1 MKKDNRFGKFILSM
15 LLTALLAFITI
26 ACESGSSSSSGGCDS
41 GSSSSSSSGGQSTS
55 DKTLIVSSVRDE
67 LNNND
72 LYVFANGLYNL
83 GYTKVLEDTNVYR
96 SELID
101 YLGRSITTLYHTGHG
116 YYGAVYTADGTISP
130 SNVTLRAQNTIFAT
144 CLSMTDTSWK
154 NSFTSTAQTLMG
166 YTKYSYDYTDDEVA
180 RNMVNQLANNVT
192 YKLAWYLSN
201 SGISG
206 LNDRWAEYVREGSS
220 IVEYS
225 ARTGNTLKL
234 TVGELVSLEA
244 KGRVKA
250 VRRLARS
257 SRKFRSSFGV
267 NATIEKATVTT
278 TTKTGDFDLTSP
290 VTISEQEAIVLAKDW
305 LERNDGLP
313 DDAALDQVIP
323 IQRQSDDT
331 QLEIVGY
338 TVHFQR
344 NLQGTRVCGNR
355 VEDHISILVDQNSV
369 VAVSK
374 YWPALQTLL
383 SSSYEGLNGLLTV
396 GKAIQTAAN
405 EIATAVKQNEP
416 IQLIEAEPVYGTLG
430 PKGGRQRLIPAFRIK
445 SADGHLFVINALTG
459 RLLL

>member
-1 MKKDNRFGKFILSM
+1 MKKDHRLGKFILSI
-15 LLTALLAFITI
+15 LTMALLAFI
-26 ACESGSSSSSGGCDS
+26 ALGCDSGSSSNPAGCDS
-41 GSSSSSSSGGQSTS
+41 SSSSSSSSGGQSTS
-55 DKTLIVSSVRDE
+55 DKTFIVSSVRNE

-101 YLGRSITTLYHTGHG
+101 YLGRTITTLYHTGHG
-116 YYGAVYTADGTISP
+116 YYGTVYAADDTISA

-144 CLSMTDTSWK
+144 CLSMTDTSWRYA
-154 NSFTSTAQTLMG
+154 FGSTAQTLMG
-166 YTKYSYDYTDDEVA
+166 YTKLSYDYTDDEVA

-192 YKLAWYLSN
+192 YKLSWYLAN
-201 SGISG
+201 SGIRG
-206 LNDRWAEYVREGSS
+206 LNDRWAEYIREGSS

-225 ARTGNTLKL
+225 ARTGNTPKL
-234 TVGELVSLEA
+234 TISEWVSLET

-250 VRRLARS
+250 IRRLARS

-278 TTKTGDFDLTSP
+278 TTKSGDFDLSRS
-290 VTISEQEAIVLAKDW
+290 VTISEKEAIALAEDW
-305 LERNDGLP
+305 LVTNDGLP
-313 DDAALDQVIP
+313 DDAAFDRVIA
-323 IQRQSDDT
+323 IQRQSDDGAA
-331 QLEIVGY
+331 EIVGY
-338 TVHFQR
+338 TVHYQR

-374 YWPALQTLL
+374 YWPAMQTLL
-383 SSSYEGLNGLLTV
+383 SASAKGLNDLLSV
-396 GKAIQTAAN
+396 GEAIQTAAD
-405 EIATAVKQNEP
+405 EIANAVKQDEP
-416 IQLIEAEPVYGTLG
+416 IQLIEAEPAYGTLG
-430 PKGGRQRLIPAFRIK
+430 PNGSRQRLIPAFRVK
-445 SADGHLFVINALTG
+445 SADGQLFVINALTG